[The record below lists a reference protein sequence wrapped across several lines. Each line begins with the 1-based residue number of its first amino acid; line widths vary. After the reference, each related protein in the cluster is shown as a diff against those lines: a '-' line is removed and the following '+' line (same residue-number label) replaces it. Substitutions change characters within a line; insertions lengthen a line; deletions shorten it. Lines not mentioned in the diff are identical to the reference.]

1 MPDTRIGTKKFRE
14 EANRRL
20 IDTWEL
26 MLLLGLR
33 NKQSVHDRVKAGKLP
48 APVITKANVIALW
61 DRDEIEFP
69 TDERSAA

>member
-1 MPDTRIGTKKFRE
+1 MPLSTERFRE
-14 EANRRL
+14 EASSRL

-48 APVITKANVIALW
+48 PPVVQRDRNFALW
-61 DRDEIEFP
+61 DKNAIVLPD
-69 TDERSAA
+69 

>member
-1 MPDTRIGTKKFRE
+1 MPLTPEKFRE
-14 EANRRL
+14 EANSRL

-48 APVITKANVIALW
+48 PPVIQKERSISLW
-61 DRDEIEFP
+61 DKLAIDL
-69 TDERSAA
+69 DQ